1 MIPDWLPPLDSLVRE
16 RAGFTLS
23 HMTPRRAEARLA
35 PLARREGY
43 ETAGALARAAVKYP
57 DERLAYQTVEALA
70 PSETRFFNG
79 HEAFE
84 AFNGVVLPSLVE
96 GRETGRLRI
105 WSAGCG
111 AGQEAWS
118 LAMAVDQAR
127 ESLGFRRIELIATDF
142 SETALARA
150 QAGRY
155 SRFEVQLGL
164 PVRRLV
170 EYFEQDGEDWRVGAD
185 LRRSVEFHPVNLLG
199 DLKPLGQFDCIVCR
213 GVLGYMPPATRHAL
227 LPRLAERL
235 KPGGWL
241 ILGADE
247 GPARVETYL
256 RPHAPI
262 PGLYRAPQPARA
274 AA

>member
-1 MIPDWLPPLDSLVRE
+1 MASDWLDPLESLVRN
-16 RAGFTLS
+16 RAGFTLAGLS
-23 HMTPRRAEARLA
+23 ERRIEHRLA
-35 PLARREGY
+35 ALARREGY
-43 ETAGALARAAVKYP
+43 ENAAALARAAVKRA
-57 DERLAYQTVEALA
+57 DERLAYHVVEALA
-70 PSETRFFNG
+70 PADTRFFNG

-96 GRETGRLRI
+96 GHETGRLRI

-111 AGQEAWS
+111 TGQEAWS
-118 LAMAVDQAR
+118 LAMAIDQAR
-127 ESLGFRRIELIATDF
+127 ESIGFRRTELIATDF

-185 LRRSVEFHPVNLLG
+185 LRRAVEFHPVNLLG

-213 GVLGYMPPATRHAL
+213 GVLGHMPAATREAL
-227 LPRLAERL
+227 LPRLADRL

-241 ILGADE
+241 ILGGDE
-247 GPARVETYL
+247 GPAGVETYL

-262 PGLYRAPQPARA
+262 PGLYRTPHPARA

>member
-1 MIPDWLPPLDSLVRE
+1 MASDWLEPLDRLVRN

-23 HMTPRRAEARLA
+23 GMTARRAKKRLA

-43 ETAGALARAAVKYP
+43 ESAGALARAAAKHP
-57 DERLAYQTVEALA
+57 DERLAYQVVEALA
-70 PSETRFFNG
+70 PAETRFFNG
-79 HEAFE
+79 ADAFE

-96 GRETGRLRI
+96 GHETGRLRI

-111 AGQEAWS
+111 TGQEAWS

-127 ESLGFRRIELIATDF
+127 ESLGFRRTELIATDF

-155 SRFEVQLGL
+155 SRFEMQLGL

-185 LRRSVEFHPVNLLG
+185 LRRAVEFHPVNLMG
-199 DLKPLGQFDCIVCR
+199 DLKPLGEFDCIFCR
-213 GVLGYMPPATRHAL
+213 GVLGHMPASTRDAL

-241 ILGADE
+241 VMGAEE
-247 GPARVETYL
+247 GAAGAETYL

-262 PGLYRAPQPARA
+262 PGLYRTPHPARA